1 MNVGVAT
8 GADNDPSDATVT
20 VDAAAEV
27 SSGNAIEAIRFA
39 DTAPYENSAP
49 VYLQMGANPLLPTS
63 EITIG
68 TPLSVETTKWSYP
81 ETPPGELVIAA
92 GTLLPPAAPP
102 LLPPR

>member
-1 MNVGVAT
+1 MNVEVAT

-49 VYLQMGANPLLPTS
+49 VYMYLQMGANPLLPS
-63 EITIG
+63 DDQA
-68 TPLSVETTKWSYP
+68 S
-81 ETPPGELVIAA
+81 AA
-92 GTLLPPAAPP
+92 MRCAS
-102 LLPPR
+102 